1 MGKGTVGRRIAAGGL
16 AMAMAV
22 TVLALASTGRG
33 DDASQVMRAPS
44 VSQESLAGA
53 GGTALRTDS
62 GTALRTA
69 SGAAQKDMAAAGGA
83 STVTG
88 VGADESTSALP
99 ATLGQANVVKTAS
112 IDVEVRRG
120 AFDTAFS
127 KVSTIAAAHG
137 GFVASSTSS
146 RGSAGDDRQAA
157 GSLVVRVPA
166 ATFDDVRRE
175 LIALGELRGQQLR
188 GDDVGGQLADLDAR
202 LRNLRSQEEAIR
214 LLMTKTTNV
223 GETIEV
229 QRQLGQVREQI
240 ELLAGEQAR
249 LSDAVAFSTITL
261 ALAEPGAALRSSEDR
276 TSIAAAFGQ
285 ALDGASAVVAAV
297 IVSLGYVL
305 PLGLLVGLAWL
316 VARPVIRL
324 RRAGA

>member
-1 MGKGTVGRRIAAGGL
+1 MGDTMIGKGTVGRQIAAGGL
-16 AMAMAV
+16 AMAMAAAM
-22 TVLALASTGRG
+22 LALASTGRG
-33 DDASQVMRAPS
+33 DDASQAMRAPLG
-44 VSQESLAGA
+44 SQDSLAGA
-53 GGTALRTDS
+53 GEEA
-62 GTALRTA
+62 
-69 SGAAQKDMAAAGGA
+69 GATPTGA
-83 STVTG
+83 RAEV
-88 VGADESTSALP
+88 DESVSALP
-99 ATLGQANVVKTAS
+99 SNFGRAKVVKTAS

-120 AFDTAFS
+120 AFDAAFS

-146 RGSAGDDRQAA
+146 RGSGDDDRQAA
-157 GSLVVRVPA
+157 GSLVVRVPVE
-166 ATFDDVRRE
+166 TFDDVRRE

-202 LRNLRSQEEAIR
+202 LRNLRSQEEAMR

-240 ELLAGEQAR
+240 ELLAAEQAR

-261 ALAEPGAALRSSEDR
+261 ALAEPGAALRSSEEG
-276 TSIAAAFGQ
+276 TSIAAAFSR

-297 IVSLGYVL
+297 IVSLGYLL
-305 PLGLLVGLAWL
+305 PLGLLVGIAWL